1 MMTLTAIK
9 YNQNEKTLSLLDQRL
24 LPSTIEYVNC
34 KTSKEVINKTCQWNP
49 TKIAKMSQHQQGDEQ
64 GDKYLPTCSGLT
76 AGVNITATMLE
87 YIWPKQKDF
96 G

>member
-9 YNQNEKTLSLLDQRL
+9 YNQNEKTLYLLDQRL

-49 TKIAKMSQHQQGDEQ
+49 DPTKIAKMSQHQQGDEQ
-64 GDKYLPTCSGLT
+64 GDKYLPTYHCHYVGIYMT
-76 AGVNITATMLE
+76 
-87 YIWPKQKDF
+87 
-96 G
+96 